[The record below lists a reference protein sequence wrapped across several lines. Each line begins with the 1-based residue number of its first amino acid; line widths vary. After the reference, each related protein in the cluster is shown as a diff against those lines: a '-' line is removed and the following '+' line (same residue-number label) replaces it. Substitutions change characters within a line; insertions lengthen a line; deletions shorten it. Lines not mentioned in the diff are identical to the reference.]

1 MQDEI
6 LNNFSPIQESMRQE
20 KKKGDGGQKRYI
32 ILSSRVI
39 QKEEGLYLAIF
50 CNKSLDH
57 PVFLKITLFQHKIMS
72 YQRFQKIQVV
82 LYFDDVTIRTRIASQ

>member
-1 MQDEI
+1 
-6 LNNFSPIQESMRQE
+6 MRQE
-20 KKKGDGGQKRYI
+20 KKKGWGQKRYI
-32 ILSSRVI
+32 ILSSRVT

-57 PVFLKITLFQHKIMS
+57 FVFLKITLFQHKIMS

-82 LYFDDVTIRTRIASQ
+82 LYFDDVTITTRIASQ